1 MKNSEGSREGAM
13 EFQAGQAS
21 PLYSCTQS
29 TLAEFPVC
37 TDAGSQSWE
46 STRHLQPGGGGGA
59 AGGVHVHL

>member
-1 MKNSEGSREGAM
+1 M

-37 TDAGSQSWE
+37 TDAGGQSWE